1 MKKLEKKAINQL
13 LSIIPNHPA
22 QRIMQIS
29 DGGTELSD
37 ALKELVQKE
46 EYEFLLAVTTEEA
59 YSTLKERY
67 DGEEECSVKLIN
79 FKNRR
84 YVSMAKSYNF
94 LFVTATVPLELSNT
108 FSKTVHSHLV
118 NAGNI
123 IMFLPK
129 NDLKVLESWKEI
141 LMENL
146 YVAIST
152 IDIFEEYEIV
162 IAKKMH
168 GWGD

>member
-37 ALKELVQKE
+37 SIQALVKKE
-46 EYEFLLAVTTEEA
+46 EYEFLLAITKEEV
-59 YSTLKERY
+59 YPTLKEHY
-67 DGEEECSVKLIN
+67 EEQSECSVKLIE
-79 FKNRR
+79 FENRR
-84 YVSMAKSYNF
+84 YVSMAKSYEY
-94 LFVTATVPLELSNT
+94 LFVTAEVPLEIADK
-108 FSKTVHSHLV
+108 FSQTTHAHIK

-129 NDLKVLESWKEI
+129 NDLQTLAIWQEA
-141 LMENL
+141 LTENL
-146 YVAIST
+146 YVALNT
-152 IDIFEEYEIV
+152 IDLFENYEIL

-168 GWGD
+168 GWGN